1 MALGKGK
8 ACPSLNPSPS
18 RKSVAQRESSGAS
31 RCCWVFLK
39 KTNPRFPC
47 VDLRSKLMQVPERSG
62 GKGGEYPE
70 RVDSVAPG
78 FASEER
84 CFALVTVVAQNFRLP
99 RF

>member
-1 MALGKGK
+1 MPFAQPLTIQKERSVEREPGGKSLLLG
-8 ACPSLNPSPS
+8 
-18 RKSVAQRESSGAS
+18 
-31 RCCWVFLK
+31 FFK

-78 FASEER
+78 FASEGR